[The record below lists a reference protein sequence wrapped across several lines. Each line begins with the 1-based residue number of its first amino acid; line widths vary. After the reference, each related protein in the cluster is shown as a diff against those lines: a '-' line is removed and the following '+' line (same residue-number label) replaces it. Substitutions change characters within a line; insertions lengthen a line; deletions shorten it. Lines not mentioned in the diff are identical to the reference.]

1 VINKIHISKGKKKM
15 KRILATVL
23 AAVLALALV
32 SCTAN
37 NEESGVNN
45 AVYENVDTNVL
56 SAIADSLY
64 EGIAEDNRPFVMSMP
79 LTEEDFEFFTFIPY
93 EEGLE
98 AVANE
103 PMMGSIAHSIVLVKC
118 PTPEKAAEVAQAMKD
133 NCNPRKWV
141 CVEADIV
148 KSETNGNIAML
159 LMTTEQGGMA
169 DTISSNFASLNAEK
183 IASIEVL
190 PADDEGVF
198 EEEVF
203 EDEFFEDEVFTED
216 GDVVIELPEEDA
228 GDAPAEM
235 PGEDF
240 VDAMPAV

>member
-1 VINKIHISKGKKKM
+1 M
-15 KRILATVL
+15 KRILAVVM
-23 AAVLALALV
+23 AVVLALALI

-37 NEESGVNN
+37 KEEASDT
-45 AVYENVDTNVL
+45 VYENVNVDVL

-118 PTPEKAAEVAQAMKD
+118 PTAEKAAEVAQAMKE

-141 CVEADIV
+141 CVEADV
-148 KSETNGNIAML
+148 VTSATNGNIAML

-169 DTISSNFASLNAEK
+169 DTISANFASLNAEK
-183 IASIEVL
+183 IDSIEVN
-190 PADDEGVF
+190 PTMD
-198 EEEVF
+198 EEELI
-203 EDEFFEDEVFTED
+203 EDEVFMEDEEVFFEDEVYSEE
-216 GDVVIELPEEDA
+216 GDVVVELPDVDA